1 MGIGMPAFPRA
12 NRRSGVWGG
21 ALLTSALL
29 LASATQA
36 GPAAAPVAAPD
47 QLCKGIALV
56 LSGGNAH
63 NTTHIGVIKMLE
75 ERRVPVACVIGT
87 SMGSLVGGLY
97 AAGMSSKM
105 LEQQL
110 TDIPWDAALHDE
122 QDRTKVAFRT
132 KQDDAFG
139 LFPFE
144 VGVGR
149 DGIGT
154 TRGMAAGT
162 QVEFIIRKL
171 TLHAATIEDFDRL
184 RLPFRAIAS
193 DLATGE
199 MVVLEKGDLAL
210 AMRASMSIPGAFTPV
225 EIDGRTLV
233 DGLVAR
239 NFPIDVAQALGATRV
254 IAVDVGT
261 PPSRDVKDLGFTGV
275 IAQMVALLTDQNVVA
290 QRALLK
296 EQDLLITPD
305 LRGISSADF
314 SKLHEAEAAGEAAG
328 RAAAAQLDRFAV
340 SEAEFKDFL
349 ARQRIKPRAMPKL
362 ATVKVEVQ
370 KRDGTVVEAPH
381 LALRID
387 TVAGATLD
395 LPLLEEDLLRVL
407 QAGEFESINYTLD
420 KAPGGARDLK
430 IRAREKSWG
439 PGYLRVGLGM
449 ESNLEG
455 STDFRFLLSYR
466 RPNITEYGGELKL
479 NAALGSPMLL
489 EAEYF
494 HPLER
499 SQFLF
504 VAPYGIGE
512 RRVEERETVVGDEL
526 LRIGSSRGG
535 LDVGVLFRN
544 WGELRLGAY
553 SGRASIDSETAS
565 TIPSSD
571 ADLGGWRLRGT
582 LDQIDSFFF
591 PTKGN
596 YSRLTFTDSTQELG
610 GDDDYEKAEL
620 RTTQAFTRGRNT
632 FIASLDYGTSLG
644 ENLPL
649 YDDFDLGGF
658 MHLSGYSRDS
668 LHGDELFRAALGDY
682 WRFVDFGN
690 LGRNYVGAV
699 LETGN
704 TWIAPQRVD
713 LGDLKSSLLLFLGV
727 DNKLTPI
734 YVGIALNEEGR
745 AQGYLFIGRPF

>member
-1 MGIGMPAFPRA
+1 MPTAPRA
-12 NRRSGVWGG
+12 QARSSVRGFALIASA
-21 ALLTSALL
+21 ALLAVVG
-29 LASATQA
+29 ATGA
-36 GPAAAPVAAPD
+36 AAAPAPPD
-47 QLCKGIALV
+47 QPCKGTALV
-56 LSGGNAH
+56 LSGGGARGAA
-63 NTTHIGVIKMLE
+63 HIGVIKVLE

-97 AAGMSSKM
+97 AAGMSSTM

-110 TDIPWDAALHDE
+110 TDIPWDRALHDE

-132 KQDDAFG
+132 KRDDAFG

-144 VGVGR
+144 VGVGS
-149 DGIGT
+149 DGVGT

-184 RLPFRAIAS
+184 RLPFRAVAS

-239 NFPIDVAQALGATRV
+239 NFPIDVAQSLGATRI
-254 IAVDVGT
+254 IAIDVGT
-261 PPSRDVKDLGFTGV
+261 PPDKDVKDLGFTGV

-305 LRGISSADF
+305 LRGISSSDF
-314 SKLHEAEAAGEAAG
+314 TRLHEAEAAGEAAA
-328 RAAAAQLDRFAV
+328 RSALAQLDRFAV
-340 SEAEFKDFL
+340 DEAEFKRYL
-349 ARQRIKPRAMPKL
+349 ERQRLKPRAMPKL

-370 KRDGTVVEAPH
+370 KRDGTVVVAPH
-381 LALRID
+381 LLQRID
-387 TVAGATLD
+387 TAAGATLD
-395 LPLLEEDLLRVL
+395 LPLLEEDLVRIL
-407 QAGEFESINYTLD
+407 QAGEFEGINYTLD
-420 KAPGGARDLK
+420 QAAGGARDLG

-439 PGYLRVGLGM
+439 PGYLRFGLGM

-466 RPNITEYGGELKL
+466 RPNLTEYGGELKV

-504 VAPYGIGE
+504 VSPYGVGE
-512 RRVEERETVVGDEL
+512 RVVEERETVVGDEV

-535 LDVGVLFRN
+535 LDLGVLFRN
-544 WGELRLGAY
+544 WGELRVGAY
-553 SGRASIDSETAS
+553 SGRASVDSETAS

-571 ADLGGWRLRGT
+571 ADLGGWRLRGI
-582 LDQIDSFFF
+582 LDQIDNLYF
-591 PTKGN
+591 PTSGN
-596 YSRLTFTDSTQELG
+596 YSRLTFVDSTAELG
-610 GDDDYEKAEL
+610 ADDEYEKAEM

-644 ENLPL
+644 ANLPL

-682 WRFVDFGN
+682 WRIVDFGN
-690 LGRNYVGAV
+690 LGRSYFGAM

-704 TWIAPQRVD
+704 TWKAPQRVD
-713 LGDLKSSLLLFLGV
+713 LGDLRSSLLLFLGV
-727 DNKLTPI
+727 DNKLMPI
-734 YVGIALNEEGR
+734 YFGAALNEDGH
-745 AQGYLFIGRPF
+745 AQGYLYIGRPF